1 MKQKDIM
8 TIGLVAFVSIIVS
21 LVVTNLIFN
30 GSKNQTVENVP
41 SITSYFP
48 TPDSHY
54 FNSNSIDP
62 TQLIEI
68 GNGVNPT
75 PFNQPTQG

>member
-1 MKQKDIM
+1 M
-8 TIGLVAFVSIIVS
+8 TIGVAAFVSIIIS
-21 LVVTNLIFN
+21 LVVTNMIFN
-30 GSKNQTVENVP
+30 GSKNQTVVNVP

-48 TPDSHY
+48 TPDPKY
-54 FNSNSIDP
+54 FNNKSIDP